1 MSLQIKEKKNVLLL
15 YKKKN
20 GFKYCL
26 SKKQSFRESDPH
38 KVQFICC
45 TCTLTVPTSNN
56 KIKLEISF
64 AFKDRTFLYVE

>member
-1 MSLQIKEKKNVLLL
+1 MVLNIVFQRNSLSENPSHIKFNL
-15 YKKKN
+15 
-20 GFKYCL
+20 FA
-26 SKKQSFRESDPH
+26 
-38 KVQFICC
+38 C